1 MMDRVVRKL
10 ETVESGHHRL
20 EGQAEVSATVAK
32 NAEEER
38 TILAR
43 QMEETGKVVARQC
56 LELMA
61 RELEGNGSGSS

>member
-10 ETVESGHHRL
+10 EMVESGHHRL
-20 EGQAEVSATVAK
+20 EGQAEVSAMVAK

-43 QMEETGKVVARQC
+43 QMEETSKVVACQC
-56 LELMA
+56 LEVMA

>member
-1 MMDRVVRKL
+1 MDRVVRKL

-20 EGQAEVSATVAK
+20 EGQAEVSAMVAK

-43 QMEETGKVVARQC
+43 QMEETGQGVGAS
-56 LELMA
+56 MF
-61 RELEGNGSGSS
+61 EGDGQRTGR